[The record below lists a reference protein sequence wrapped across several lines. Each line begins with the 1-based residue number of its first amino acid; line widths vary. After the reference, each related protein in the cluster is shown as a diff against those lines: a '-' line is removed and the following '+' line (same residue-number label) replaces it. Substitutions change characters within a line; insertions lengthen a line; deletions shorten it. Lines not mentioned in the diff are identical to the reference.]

1 MITSFTFLVFLTKK
15 PIMNNHIEWNL
26 EEFKTYVLLY
36 ASEIDHK
43 VTEEERS
50 LLEIRLNKD
59 ALFKMKKEI
68 KLDNDYQRLQKILD
82 FIKVNELTDND
93 LTILF
98 DNIKEVFMSDNQFD
112 TIEKATFSF
121 LKKILK
127 V

>member
-1 MITSFTFLVFLTKK
+1 
-15 PIMNNHIEWNL
+15 MNNHIGWNH

-36 ASEIDHK
+36 ASEIDLK
-43 VTEEERS
+43 VTEEEKS

-68 KLDNDYQRLQKILD
+68 KLDNDYQRLQKIMN
-82 FIKVNELTDND
+82 FIKLNELTDND

-98 DNIKEVFMSDNQFD
+98 DDIKEVFMSDNNFD

>member
-1 MITSFTFLVFLTKK
+1 
-15 PIMNNHIEWNL
+15 MNNHLKWSP

-43 VTEEERS
+43 VTEEEKS

-68 KLDNDYQRLQKILD
+68 KLDNDYQRLQKIID
-82 FIKVNELTDND
+82 FIKANKLTDNE

-98 DNIKEVFMSDNQFD
+98 DDIKEVFMSDNQFD

-121 LKKILK
+121 LKRILRT
-127 V
+127 

>member
-1 MITSFTFLVFLTKK
+1 
-15 PIMNNHIEWNL
+15 MNNHIEWNL

>member
-1 MITSFTFLVFLTKK
+1 
-15 PIMNNHIEWNL
+15 MNNHIGWNT

-36 ASEIDHK
+36 ASEIDLK
-43 VTEEERS
+43 VTEEEKS

-68 KLDNDYQRLQKILD
+68 KLDNDYQRLQKIMD
-82 FIKVNELTDND
+82 FIKVNDLSDND

-98 DNIKEVFMSDNQFD
+98 DDIKEVFTSDNHFD